1 MKKILLTG
9 ATGLLGINFY
19 LLNKTF
25 KIKPLIHKRSIK
37 LKNSE
42 RVNLLDIKKLK
53 IVIKNFKPNI
63 ILHTAALTDIDKCEE
78 NKSFANDLNVKVTKN
93 LAEISKL
100 YNSKLVFISTDHLYR
115 KKKHYFSENEKTSPI
130 NHYAKTK
137 KKAEDIIKK
146 KLKNYLIVRT
156 NFFGWGTKYRKS
168 FSDIIIQ
175 KLKKK
180 RTIGLFDDVYFNPVS
195 IVFLCKI
202 IKNLILENK
211 KGIFNVSSNL
221 SISKYQFGLIIAKIF
236 NYNTK
241 FIKPIKLTDKKITKR
256 SNFMSLSNRK
266 LIKTLNISSN
276 ELSIFQQIKNL
287 KKYKLNNPSTLL

>member
-42 RVNLLDIKKLK
+42 KVNLLNIKKLK
-53 IVIKNFKPNI
+53 IIIKNFKPNI

-78 NKSFANDLNVKVTKN
+78 NKSLANDLNVKVTKN

-100 YNSKLVFISTDHLYR
+100 YNSKLVFISTDHLYG
-115 KKKHYFSENEKTSPI
+115 KNKHYFRENENTYPL
-130 NHYAKTK
+130 NYYAKTK

-146 KLKNYLIVRT
+146 KLKNYLIIRT

-180 RTIGLFDDVYFNPVS
+180 KTIKLFDDVYFNPVS
-195 IVFLCKI
+195 IDFLCKI

-211 KGIFNVSSNL
+211 KGVFNVSSNL
-221 SISKYQFGLIIAKIF
+221 SISKYHFGLMIAKIF
-236 NYNTK
+236 NLNIK
-241 FIKPIKLTDKKITKR
+241 LIKPIRLTSKKITKR
-256 SNFMSLSNRK
+256 SNFMSLSNKK
-266 LIKTLNISSN
+266 LIRTLKISSN
-276 ELSIFQQIKNL
+276 QLSISKQLKNL
-287 KKYKLNNPSTLL
+287 KKYKLNTLNTLR

>member
-78 NKSFANDLNVKVTKN
+78 NKALNDLNVKVTKN

-115 KKKHYFSENEKTSPI
+115 KKNIILVKMRKHL
-130 NHYAKTK
+130 H
-137 KKAEDIIKK
+137 
-146 KLKNYLIVRT
+146 
-156 NFFGWGTKYRKS
+156 KS
-168 FSDIIIQ
+168 
-175 KLKKK
+175 
-180 RTIGLFDDVYFNPVS
+180 
-195 IVFLCKI
+195 LCK
-202 IKNLILENK
+202 NQK
-211 KGIFNVSSNL
+211 KS
-221 SISKYQFGLIIAKIF
+221 
-236 NYNTK
+236 
-241 FIKPIKLTDKKITKR
+241 
-256 SNFMSLSNRK
+256 
-266 LIKTLNISSN
+266 
-276 ELSIFQQIKNL
+276 
-287 KKYKLNNPSTLL
+287 

>member
-1 MKKILLTG
+1 MQ
-9 ATGLLGINFY
+9 
-19 LLNKTF
+19 
-25 KIKPLIHKRSIK
+25 KPK
-37 LKNSE
+37 
-42 RVNLLDIKKLK
+42 KKLK
-53 IVIKNFKPNI
+53 T
-63 ILHTAALTDIDKCEE
+63 LL
-78 NKSFANDLNVKVTKN
+78 
-93 LAEISKL
+93 
-100 YNSKLVFISTDHLYR
+100 
-115 KKKHYFSENEKTSPI
+115 
-130 NHYAKTK
+130 
-137 KKAEDIIKK
+137 KK

-211 KGIFNVSSNL
+211 KGIINVSSNL